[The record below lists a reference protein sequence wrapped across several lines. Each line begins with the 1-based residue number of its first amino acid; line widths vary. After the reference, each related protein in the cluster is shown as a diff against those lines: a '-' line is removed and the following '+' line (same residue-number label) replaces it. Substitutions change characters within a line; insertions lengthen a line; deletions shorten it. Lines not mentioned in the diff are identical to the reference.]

1 MHPPRLQVK
10 KSTAIQ
16 VVTVLTAP
24 VSLGLPKRRE
34 RRAET
39 NRIGSEALIEREET
53 ENKLTETGV

>member
-1 MHPPRLQVK
+1 M
-10 KSTAIQ
+10 AIQ